1 MTTTVLNTKVG
12 EVESRIKDT
21 KSLVITTFLNATI
34 WGLEYKISD
43 HVKYITTP
51 EFNKSTADNF
61 AARLKQTN
69 LVSQTDFDNKIISFN
84 RNITSNKTKYLEVK
98 KLNGLT
104 TKEWNSFFGRMY
116 FTSTDGSQNTFLYQP
131 TLDELELKKK
141 TGTD

>member
-21 KSLVITTFLNATI
+21 KSLVIITFLNATI

-84 RNITSNKTKYLEVK
+84 RNITSKYLD
-98 KLNGLT
+98 
-104 TKEWNSFFGRMY
+104 F
-116 FTSTDGSQNTFLYQP
+116 
-131 TLDELELKKK
+131 KKK
-141 TGTD
+141 KKSNNKRF